1 MASLAAEGKDDGAGV
16 ATFVQ
21 STKNRVEN
29 FTPKTAN
36 GFFEAGS
43 DGSYSHQFE
52 FLLHGN
58 TFRVLKLYQSGAH
71 GGVFLARKINAD
83 GAFGESFAAKFFT
96 SADDEEL
103 VKLVEMSA
111 RDALE
116 PHPHLIGITHHQT
129 EPTHGHG

>member
-16 ATFVQ
+16 AAFVQ
-21 STKNRVEN
+21 STENRMED
-29 FTPKTAN
+29 FTP
-36 GFFEAGS
+36 GRGSEALGGS
-43 DGSYSHQFE
+43 DGSYSQQFE
-52 FLLHGN
+52 FLLHGDM
-58 TFRVLKLYQSGAH
+58 FRVLKLYQSGMH

-83 GAFGESFAAKFFT
+83 GAFSESFAAKFFT